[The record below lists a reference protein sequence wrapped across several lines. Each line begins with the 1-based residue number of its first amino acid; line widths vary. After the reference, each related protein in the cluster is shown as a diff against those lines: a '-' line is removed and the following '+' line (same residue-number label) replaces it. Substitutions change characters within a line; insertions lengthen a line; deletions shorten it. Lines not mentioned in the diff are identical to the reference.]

1 MFFAIIFL
9 FSIFSFL
16 LTPICQATPEFTVT
30 EKIEYLFS
38 LSGQATVTHQITLT
52 NNFSQIY
59 PTEYQ
64 IQIQGLPLSD
74 LSASD
79 EQGNILSDFSQQNDL
94 STIKLKFNEAK
105 VGKNQSTSFKLIYR
119 IANLAKNKGKT
130 WEITLPETVEDVP
143 TSSEISLKTP
153 SQFGSLSF
161 ASVNVKFEDGLTQNI
176 TTFNNNSGSK
186 ILIIFGNYQLFD
198 FTLNYHLKNPN
209 STKVS
214 SEIAL
219 IPDTYSQ
226 SVYYQSISPPPKS
239 INIDED
245 DNWLAQYEI
254 NPGEEIDIVA
264 VGQVKTGINLP
275 QTTKNLENYL
285 LPQKFWPTDD
295 PQIQTLSDKV
305 KTPRSIY
312 DYVISTLNYDFS
324 RVGNASR
331 LGAIEALNNPQSAL
345 CTEFTDLFITLAR
358 ASGIPA
364 REIQGFAYSTDQK
377 IKPLSL
383 NNDILHAWPEYYDS
397 NSKLWKAIDPTWGKT
412 TSGIDYFNNLDLNHI
427 TFVTHG
433 LNSEYPLPAGSYQ
446 KDQNTK
452 SVYIDFAKEDLK
464 YEQTFPSLYL
474 KKNKL
479 ILQNRSP
486 NSQKNISIS
495 SDKISFLKEIDKIL
509 PYSSLEIEL
518 PKISFL
524 KSLSTK
530 NQKITFT
537 LTSLEGQTQTQSLN
551 YPPHFINLGIF
562 IVLSLI
568 ILSISGIIITN
579 LTHEKNT

>member
-16 LTPICQATPEFTVT
+16 LTPVCQATPEFTVT

-38 LSGQATVTHQITLT
+38 FSGQATVTHQITLT

-79 EQGNILSDFSQQNDL
+79 EQGNILSDFSHQNDL

-130 WEITLPETVEDVP
+130 WEVTLPETVEDVP

-198 FTLNYHLKNPN
+198 FTLNYHLRNPN
-209 STKVS
+209 SAKVS

-245 DNWLAQYEI
+245 GNWLAQYEI
-254 NPGEEIDIVA
+254 NPGEEIDIIA

-275 QTTKNLENYL
+275 QAIKNLENYL
-285 LPQKFWPTDD
+285 LPQKFWPIDD
-295 PQIQTLSDKV
+295 PQIQTLLNKV

-324 RVGNASR
+324 RVSNASR

-345 CTEFTDLFITLAR
+345 CTEFTDLFVTLAR

-397 NSKLWKAIDPTWGKT
+397 NSKSWKATDPTWGKT